1 MPVYAADT
9 PNQTKPDKAQKPE
22 SKNGGWKRARNL
34 VIPSMCRKVH
44 QAFISDLRHGFDR
57 GWIFPCV
64 LHLVTADI
72 QWHAGSLPQLNS

>member
-34 VIPSMCRKVH
+34 VIPSMCNFLLVAQKS
-44 QAFISDLRHGFDR
+44 ASSFDFR
-57 GWIFPCV
+57 
-64 LHLVTADI
+64 
-72 QWHAGSLPQLNS
+72 